1 MIDFNGTKIE
11 KDKLIVNAKVESE
24 IINDVDIYKD
34 VYLKNIKVY
43 TPDNYPDSSKYLI
56 DADNEDSYNGD
67 STSGDLGTVIEHFTP
82 NGYQLTGDPII
93 LQDINLSVTGSSER
107 IESLEIPRTL
117 QFVNNKYTLRELYY
131 NAGNT
136 FDDKIAS
143 AEWISVYNYQVTPQ
157 IINVITDGQ
166 EEEYLVFY
174 MGTDDTPEQYPI
186 FLTLKAIYNPIQLYT
201 ALKENYPLDSE
212 NFVHTYDCDNPNV
225 GYISGD
231 TVFNNSTIFGIP
243 LSHYT
248 QRGESE
254 STVDYTE
261 KEYEHTFKDLR
272 FQNTPQAEMDF
283 TKEILIVEANVEGS
297 PDITTPCGKDLT
309 KEIFVVYDKKI
320 PYKQAMGYLKSIGG
334 CEPSKEFMD
343 FILRL
348 KSLELSVEACNY
360 QQAAYIWKWF
370 TNNAAD
376 PCGVKI
382 KSNCNCHG

>member
-24 IINDVDIYKD
+24 IINDVDIYEK
-34 VYLKNIKVY
+34 VHLKNIKVY

-56 DADNEDSYNGD
+56 DADNQDSWGN
-67 STSGDLGTVIEHFTP
+67 STSGELVKYDTLYQVESSLGT
-82 NGYQLTGDPII
+82 Y
-93 LQDINLSVTGSSER
+93 
-107 IESLEIPRTL
+107 
-117 QFVNNKYTLRELYY
+117 
-131 NAGNT
+131 
-136 FDDKIAS
+136 
-143 AEWISVYNYQVTPQ
+143 
-157 IINVITDGQ
+157 
-166 EEEYLVFY
+166 
-174 MGTDDTPEQYPI
+174 YPI
-186 FLTLKAIYNPIQLYT
+186 LFFTVN
-201 ALKENYPLDSE
+201 E
-212 NFVHTYDCDNPNV
+212 DCDNIQYLSDKKTIDINAFRKPDTNINMTV
-225 GYISGD
+225 SEFFLDYCQYGD
-231 TVFNNSTIFGIP
+231 IDQT
-243 LSHYT
+243 L
-248 QRGESE
+248 ESE
-254 STVDYTE
+254 LRESTNLDVQVKLTTIEYNNKQYYVLSSPTGNSYLCWKYLATCGNVDTNDRFISYDSIQDVVVVGGLIENGTTMSYQDYIDINSRAIFAIPVECVTE
-261 KEYEHTFKDLR
+261 QKTPILKVTDYEHTFKDLR
-272 FQNTPQAEMDF
+272 YNNTPQTAMDF

-370 TNNAAD
+370 TNNATD

>member
-67 STSGDLGTVIEHFTP
+67 STSGDLGTPNQVLTSKNYKVKYGQSILLGNINIIGGYQENIHFTDELIVSKRE
-82 NGYQLTGDPII
+82 G
-93 LQDINLSVTGSSER
+93 TGSEFGCSPKAIYKEK
-107 IESLEIPRTL
+107 INIDVPPNLNSVIPTI
-117 QFVNNKYTLRELYY
+117 VTKDNK
-131 NAGNT
+131 
-136 FDDKIAS
+136 
-143 AEWISVYNYQVTPQ
+143 
-157 IINVITDGQ
+157 
-166 EEEYLVFY
+166 EYLVFKISAPAQ
-174 MGTDDTPEQYPI
+174 GVQV
-186 FLTLKAIYNPIQLYT
+186 FLRVRGVYDLGNYYRIKANAEGYLLDYEISISNGDFSNVSIDYT
-201 ALKENYPLDSE
+201 NTNGDAVFGLLLSTFDILE
-212 NFVHTYDCDNPNV
+212 
-225 GYISGD
+225 GYEDGD
-231 TVFNNSTIFGIP
+231 EI
-243 LSHYT
+243 
-248 QRGESE
+248 
-254 STVDYTE
+254 DYTE

-272 FQNTPQAEMDF
+272 FQNAPQTEMDF